1 MKRQRAGR
9 AAIRNRAR
17 RAAIPFG
24 SAFQDSPAAG
34 VRIRL
39 SMVAFVALAALL
51 LSTIAFGDRS
61 HLLDQDNYVQYFAE
75 TNLTW
80 FSHLWLDSRSVGA
93 FLVRMVTDE
102 LGWRVWVVAVNSL
115 GFSPETGVRI
125 TVLTLN
131 LLMIYALSKT
141 RWPLVSLILW
151 AVIPAGLATV
161 GLFQIRQGFALAI
174 AMYFAQVRRQPVRGA
189 VIASVVHTTF
199 AFPAIFLL
207 VARFF
212 AKRSYLFAVFAAS
225 TTAVCMSVAASMLF
239 NVFGGRRLDEYSQHE
254 TFTIFNL
261 IGLAIYMV
269 VPALVL
275 WSRDKQADGS
285 ARTNLTLEM
294 ATMHISVLVFLVV
307 SFFVYP
313 FGMARIDYYATLL
326 IAFLLPDIRIKNT
339 LVLWIIAVVLLVLGY
354 DVHKQYVA
362 GLYAYLF

>member
-1 MKRQRAGR
+1 
-9 AAIRNRAR
+9 
-17 RAAIPFG
+17 
-24 SAFQDSPAAG
+24 
-34 VRIRL
+34 
-39 SMVAFVALAALL
+39 MVAFCMLAALL

-75 TNLTW
+75 TNYTW
-80 FSHLWLDSRSVGA
+80 FSHLWLDSQSLGMFV
-93 FLVRMVTDE
+93 VRMVTDE
-102 LGWRVWVVAVNSL
+102 LGWRFWVVAVNSL

-125 TVLTLN
+125 TVLALN

-141 RWPLVSLILW
+141 RWPLLSLILW
-151 AVIPAGLATV
+151 AVIPTGLATV

-189 VIASVVHTTF
+189 LIASVVHTTF

-207 VARFF
+207 VTRIF
-212 AKRSYLFAVFAAS
+212 AKRSYFFAVFAAS
-225 TTAVCMSVAASMLF
+225 ATAVGMAVAAALLF
-239 NVFGGRRLDEYSQHE
+239 KLFGGRRLDEYNQHE
-254 TFTIFNL
+254 TYTVFNL
-261 IGLAIYMV
+261 IGIVIYMV

-275 WSRDKQADGS
+275 WSRDKRADGS
-285 ARTNLTLEM
+285 ASANLTREM

-339 LVLWIIAVVLLVLGY
+339 LVLWTIAVVLLVLGY
-354 DVHKQYVA
+354 DAVKQYLS
-362 GLYAYLF
+362 GLYAYFF